1 MTGSVRKQSTVSCT
15 SFYRQIRPV
24 GTHSPAHLQSTPWRM
39 RVKCGEDMEALFV
52 SYGVEW
58 LNLLVRWLHLI
69 TGIAWIGA
77 SFYFV
82 WLDNS
87 IRPPKP
93 GSELANKGV
102 SGELWAVHGGGFYN
116 PQKYLVAPKE
126 LPPELHWFK
135 WEAYATWLSGFAM
148 LFIVYYFNASAMMI
162 DKSVADLS
170 SWQAIGVGLGT
181 LVVGW
186 IVYDLLCRSP
196 LGKREG
202 LLGIV
207 MFVFIVAASYALTHL
222 LSGRAAYIHV
232 GAMIGTMMVGNVLMV
247 IIPGQRKLVEAM
259 KVGQSPDPVYGKRAK
274 QRSVHNNYFTL
285 PVLFIMIS
293 NHYAM
298 TYTHAYSWLVLAAIM
313 AAGVLIRH
321 FFNLRHAGRVSV
333 AYPLAGVALLV
344 AVAIAIAPH
353 PAPKAAAAPGADTAT
368 ISAVDFAKVQE
379 VIAQRC
385 VNCHSAKPTF
395 EGFATAP
402 AGMMLQTPEL
412 IRQHAARVYQR
423 TVQTKDMPLG
433 NLTHMTDD
441 ERKLVGAWFE
451 AGAK

>member
-1 MTGSVRKQSTVSCT
+1 
-15 SFYRQIRPV
+15 
-24 GTHSPAHLQSTPWRM
+24 
-39 RVKCGEDMEALFV
+39 MEALLV
-52 SYGVEW
+52 AYGLEW
-58 LNLLVRWLHLI
+58 ANLLVRWLHLI

-93 GSELANKGV
+93 GSDLEKKGV
-102 SGELWAVHGGGFYN
+102 AGELWAVHGGGFYH
-116 PQKYLVAPKE
+116 PQKYLVAPAE
-126 LPPELHWFK
+126 LPAELHWFK
-135 WEAYATWLSGFAM
+135 WEAYATWISGIAM
-148 LFIVYYFNASAMMI
+148 LLIVYYFNASAMMV

-170 SWQAIGVGLGT
+170 GLQAVGVGIAT
-181 LVVGW
+181 LVLGW

-202 LLGIV
+202 LLGLV
-207 MFVFIVAASYALTHL
+207 MFVFIVAVAYLLTHL

-232 GAMIGTMMVGNVLMV
+232 GAMIGTIMVGNVLMV
-247 IIPGQRKLVEAM
+247 IIPGQRKLVAAM
-259 KVGQSPDPVYGKRAK
+259 QAGRAPDPIHGRRGK

-285 PVLFIMIS
+285 PILFIMIS

-321 FFNLRHAGRVSV
+321 FFNLRHKGRIAV

-344 AVAIAIAPH
+344 AVAVAIAPR
-353 PAPKAAAAPGADTAT
+353 PVAPTAPVAQGAGGAASVASVPAAAP
-368 ISAVDFAKVQE
+368 DFARIQS
-379 VIAQRC
+379 IITQRC
-385 VNCHSAKPTF
+385 ATCHSDKPTQP
-395 EGFATAP
+395 GFATAP

-412 IRQHAARVYQR
+412 IHQHAAKIFQR
-423 TVQTKDMPLG
+423 AVQTRDMPLA
-433 NLTHMTDD
+433 NLTRMTDE
-441 ERKLVGAWFE
+441 ERAELAAWFQ
-451 AGAK
+451 AGSK

>member
-1 MTGSVRKQSTVSCT
+1 
-15 SFYRQIRPV
+15 
-24 GTHSPAHLQSTPWRM
+24 
-39 RVKCGEDMEALFV
+39 MEALLV
-52 SYGVEW
+52 SYGIDW
-58 LNLLVRWLHLI
+58 ANLLVRWLHLI

-93 GSELANKGV
+93 GSDLEKKGV

-116 PQKYLVAPKE
+116 PQKYLVAPAE
-126 LPPELHWFK
+126 LPQELHWFK
-135 WEAYATWLSGFAM
+135 WEAYATWITGVAM
-148 LFIVYYFNASAMMI
+148 LFIVYYFNASAMMV
-162 DKSVADLS
+162 DKSVANLS
-170 SWQAIGVGLGT
+170 GIEAVGVGIGT
-181 LVVGW
+181 LVLGW

-202 LLGIV
+202 LLGLV
-207 MFVFIVAASYALTHL
+207 MFVFIVAVAYLLTHL

-232 GAMIGTMMVGNVLMV
+232 GAMIGTIMVGNVLMV

-259 KVGQSPDPVYGKRAK
+259 QQGRSPDPIHGRRGK

-285 PVLFIMIS
+285 PILFIMIS

-298 TYTHAYSWLVLAAIM
+298 TYTHAHSWLVLAAIM

-321 FFNLRHAGRVSV
+321 FFNLRHKGRVSIG
-333 AYPLAGVALLV
+333 YPIAGVALLLAV
-344 AVAIAIAPH
+344 AVAIAPH
-353 PAPKAAAAPGADTAT
+353 PVAPAATSAPAAAGSAPVAAAAP
-368 ISAVDFAKVQE
+368 DFTRIQA
-379 VIAQRC
+379 IITQRC
-385 VNCHSAKPTF
+385 ASCHSDKPTQA
-395 EGFATAP
+395 GFATAP

-412 IRQHAARVYQR
+412 IHQHAAKIFQR
-423 TVQTKDMPLG
+423 AVQTKDMPLA
-433 NLTHMTDD
+433 NMTQMTDE
-441 ERKLVGAWFE
+441 ERADVAAWFQ